1 MRQIVQLLKYIVVS
15 GAIQVLDSAALLLF
29 VAFSHDSRL
38 EETQGETML
47 GGRAGEV
54 KGGGGGCYQDNSD
67 QNVTQKVAFVPR
79 DGVCHSQ
86 TRSARYTLS
95 HWHRLHFQC

>member
-47 GGRAGEV
+47 GGR
-54 KGGGGGCYQDNSD
+54 GGGKRRRRW
-67 QNVTQKVAFVPR
+67 VLPR
-79 DGVCHSQ
+79 QLGPECHPKSGFR
-86 TRSARYTLS
+86 TM
-95 HWHRLHFQC
+95 